1 MLQENSSLADALNSQ
16 DDNLGKRRKIAQ
28 HHAYRFFPKL
38 KARAQKIFIPS
49 MLFLTCNS
57 LEVLR
62 LRQLLLQS
70 IEQRLILE
78 KIYEK

>member
-1 MLQENSSLADALNSQ
+1 
-16 DDNLGKRRKIAQ
+16 
-28 HHAYRFFPKL
+28 
-38 KARAQKIFIPS
+38 

-78 KIYEK
+78 KVYEK